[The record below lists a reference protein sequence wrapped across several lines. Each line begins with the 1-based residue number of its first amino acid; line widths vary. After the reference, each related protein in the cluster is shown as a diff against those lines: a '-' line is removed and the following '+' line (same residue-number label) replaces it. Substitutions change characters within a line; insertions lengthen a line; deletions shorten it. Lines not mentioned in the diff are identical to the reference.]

1 MITVT
6 MPKAQEQLPDL
17 LLTAEAG
24 EEVEIVADSGRT
36 FRLAVQAKPAPVL
49 AANPDWPGYPHPG
62 SGKGLIE
69 VADDFDAPLDELKEY
84 STGATR
90 PRPPVTGIPLA
101 GRLRGQLVVPADF
114 DAPLE
119 ELREYME

>member
-36 FRLAVQAKPAPVL
+36 FRLAVQAQPATV
-49 AANPDWPGYPHPG
+49 AAVNPDWPGYPRPG
-62 SGKGLIE
+62 SAKGLIE
-69 VADDFDAPLDELKEY
+69 MGDDFDAPLDELK
-84 STGATR
+84 ATR
-90 PRPPVTGIPLA
+90 PRPPVTGIPQA